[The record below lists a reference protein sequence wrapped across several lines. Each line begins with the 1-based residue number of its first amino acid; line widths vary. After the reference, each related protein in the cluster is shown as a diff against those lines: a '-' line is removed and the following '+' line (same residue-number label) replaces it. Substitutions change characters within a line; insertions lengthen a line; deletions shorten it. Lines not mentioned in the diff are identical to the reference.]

1 MAVRR
6 ALREDLAGYGDLT
19 GSVFEGDGVARVVA
33 REAGVLSGVAALE
46 ETAHQVDAAL
56 AVEVFVHDGERFD
69 GRRRHRRA
77 ARPRSRRSSPPNAPR

>member
-69 GRRRHRRA
+69 GRRRPSPSCA
-77 ARPRSRRSSPPNAPR
+77 APLRRSSPPSAPR